1 MEIIQDYV
9 TTLYN
14 IEMATLKRHQ
24 QNDRERQL
32 QEFRDAQVVTTKVTT
47 KDTISATA
55 RGETDGDTPTGG
67 SGLAY

>member
-14 IEMATLKRHQ
+14 IEMATLKRNQ
-24 QNDRERQL
+24 ENDRKRQL
-32 QEFRDAQVVTTKVTT
+32 QEFRDAQVVTT